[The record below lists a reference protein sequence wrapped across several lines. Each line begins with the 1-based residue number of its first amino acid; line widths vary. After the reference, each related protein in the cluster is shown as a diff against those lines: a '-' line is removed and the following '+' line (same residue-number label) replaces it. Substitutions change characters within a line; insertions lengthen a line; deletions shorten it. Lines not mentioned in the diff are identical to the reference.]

1 MRYLISHDLR
11 FILQSFHL
19 LPIQYDLGVGC
30 VPHYLYRR
38 LTGSYQQT
46 KIVFKKKRFMNQYY
60 KLHSIFHD

>member
-1 MRYLISHDLR
+1 MRYLISHDLG

-38 LTGSYQQT
+38 LTGSYKQT
-46 KIVFKKKRFMNQYY
+46 KMLIKVYGP
-60 KLHSIFHD
+60 KLQTAQHFS